1 VQLRLTG
8 TVIVLQ
14 GLNMGFNTKIKR
26 AAALILTLLLAACG
40 GESGQTPSPVAVTA
54 TELNLAPI
62 ANAGADQSSIEG
74 LLITLNG
81 SLSTDPNG
89 DLIIFSWILVSAPS
103 GSSAIL
109 SNTSSATPTF
119 TADRVGNFIF
129 ELTVTDNKTL
139 ASTADS
145 VTVTVSSN
153 NAIPIAN
160 AGANQNV
167 VSGTFV
173 TLSGA
178 ESSDANGDVLSYR
191 WSILSQ
197 PETST
202 IALANANTIAPSMT
216 PIVDGSYVVQLI
228 VNDGTADS
236 APISMSITAQTANS
250 IPIANAGIDQSL
262 LVGQLVSL
270 SGEKSTD
277 ADNDPISYRWAF
289 VSKPINSVVTLDNTA
304 IVNPQFTPDL
314 PGSYVLNLT
323 VNDGN
328 EDSRT
333 DAVVIDAILPQI
345 TLQRLSRG
353 VNVVYEDVPFP
364 FDNQLAVITA
374 SINSA
379 NPPNFYTLDRFKFT
393 SIGQSYTITGISVG
407 ASVEGFTAFIQ
418 DVQTGIIL
426 TEGTHIFAD
435 SEFEFVLGA
444 LFTDGVQ
451 IRLRFTFEISET
463 NEKFDITYTY
473 MTVFI

>member
-1 VQLRLTG
+1 
-8 TVIVLQ
+8 
-14 GLNMGFNTKIKR
+14 M
-26 AAALILTLLLAACG
+26 
-40 GESGQTPSPVAVTA
+40 
-54 TELNLAPI
+54 
-62 ANAGADQSSIEG
+62 
-74 LLITLNG
+74 
-81 SLSTDPNG
+81 
-89 DLIIFSWILVSAPS
+89 
-103 GSSAIL
+103 
-109 SNTSSATPTF
+109 
-119 TADRVGNFIF
+119 
-129 ELTVTDNKTL
+129 
-139 ASTADS
+139 
-145 VTVTVSSN
+145 
-153 NAIPIAN
+153 
-160 AGANQNV
+160 
-167 VSGTFV
+167 
-173 TLSGA
+173 
-178 ESSDANGDVLSYR
+178 
-191 WSILSQ
+191 
-197 PETST
+197 
-202 IALANANTIAPSMT
+202 
-216 PIVDGSYVVQLI
+216 
-228 VNDGTADS
+228 
-236 APISMSITAQTANS
+236 
-250 IPIANAGIDQSL
+250 
-262 LVGQLVSL
+262 
-270 SGEKSTD
+270 
-277 ADNDPISYRWAF
+277 
-289 VSKPINSVVTLDNTA
+289 
-304 IVNPQFTPDL
+304 VNPQFTPDL

-328 EDSRT
+328 EDSST

-473 MTVFI
+473 LTVFI